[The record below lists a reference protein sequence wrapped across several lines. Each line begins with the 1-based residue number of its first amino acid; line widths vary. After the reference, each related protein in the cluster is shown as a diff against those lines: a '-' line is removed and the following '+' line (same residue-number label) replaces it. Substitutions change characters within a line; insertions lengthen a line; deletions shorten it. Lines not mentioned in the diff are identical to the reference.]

1 MVPAVVNFNAY
12 FGCQKCC
19 VCGQYFN
26 QFRVMSFPRTA
37 CIKRT
42 NQSFRQ
48 RNQPEHHREYRSILE
63 ELDIDMVADF
73 PTSDPLHLIEL
84 GIMKRCLTRWK
95 DGTKSYKHKFNKA
108 YLNRINSLLIR
119 ANAEMPFEIH
129 RAVRDLN
136 SLHYWKGTEFRTFLL
151 YVGIIVLK
159 DVLIAEEYSHFKLLV
174 CAVIYCSSEHYKR
187 AVNNSIIVDELIG
200 DYIEQYIEIYGEHT
214 ISSNIHNL
222 AHLLNDVRRFGGLNS
237 ISTYSFENCLRV
249 MKLKLRAMNK
259 PMEQIARRMSEIS
272 ALMDY
277 EREMESIAENDS
289 EIKLKSPIKGDSMKF
304 QQVFLESYRLSSLQ
318 FGNKWFMDKEKRII
332 EFKYAKKVAENI
344 FLYGLE
350 VTNKTDFFIRP
361 VLSSKLNIYAADIL
375 NYEQNVEIVCKIENI
390 KCKMVCLS
398 AGSQYV
404 FQPLLH
410 TLS

>member
-1 MVPAVVNFNAY
+1 MSIWYGTGKPDPVNDFLRPFVNELKHLIANGISINGKKILIKIRCFICDTPARSLLKGCFFLKKKNSCLYNYLLSFSCFVVPAVVNFNAY

-108 YLNRINSLLIR
+108 DLNRINSLLIR

-237 ISTYSFENCLRV
+237 ISTYPFENCLRV

-277 EREMESIAENDS
+277 EREI
-289 EIKLKSPIKGDSMKF
+289 
-304 QQVFLESYRLSSLQ
+304 
-318 FGNKWFMDKEKRII
+318 
-332 EFKYAKKVAENI
+332 
-344 FLYGLE
+344 
-350 VTNKTDFFIRP
+350 
-361 VLSSKLNIYAADIL
+361 
-375 NYEQNVEIVCKIENI
+375 
-390 KCKMVCLS
+390 
-398 AGSQYV
+398 
-404 FQPLLH
+404 
-410 TLS
+410 